1 MEKEKIKWVEKKS
14 WDDFR
19 KTGLFMFI
27 NTILHAFGWALVVG
41 VPYDKEKEQETGPV
55 TTCYPA
61 RVRYRGFAEDDQHEM
76 HKRIGS
82 YLAENADD
90 LKSDTEL

>member
-27 NTILHAFGWALVVG
+27 NTILHAFGWALVVD
-41 VPYDKEKEQETGPV
+41 VPYDKEKKQETGPV

-61 RVRYRGFAEDDQHEM
+61 RVRYRGFAEDDQDEM